1 MNSKGHLILSL
12 IKSVLRIVGC
22 LFAICEGNYT
32 FAFWMLAG
40 AEAIGIGEELVDK
53 R

>member
-12 IKSVLRIVGC
+12 IKSVIRIVGC
-22 LFAICEGNYT
+22 FVGAYTGN
-32 FAFWMLAG
+32 FPLGFMILAF
-40 AEAIGIGEELVDK
+40 AEALGVTEELVDK